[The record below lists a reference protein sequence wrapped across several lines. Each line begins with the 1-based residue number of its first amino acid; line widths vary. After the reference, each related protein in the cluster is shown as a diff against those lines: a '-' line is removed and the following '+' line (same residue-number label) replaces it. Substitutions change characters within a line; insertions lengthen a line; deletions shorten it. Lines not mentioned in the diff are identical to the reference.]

1 LRIRIFLV
9 ALLLLTTALLG
20 GCSSTGPIYQT
31 HRPIAHGTSQIVI
44 YRGDEFFQ
52 GGIPYLVKLDGKA
65 VAVLR
70 NGGYSV
76 IAAAPGTS
84 TIEIRAAR
92 WDQWLFHN
100 PLIAVS
106 MSANERL
113 FVRATPELGNT
124 VSLRVVPATIATQEL
139 QSLKESQQ

>member
-1 LRIRIFLV
+1 
-9 ALLLLTTALLG
+9 
-20 GCSSTGPIYQT
+20 
-31 HRPIAHGTSQIVI
+31 
-44 YRGDEFFQ
+44 
-52 GGIPYLVKLDGKA
+52 VKLDGKA